1 MNPLAGMTI
10 KARLSLNLFLL
21 CTLLLVAGGL
31 GIYGTVVNHGLSE
44 RIVSDEVAVVVIGRI
59 NVKVFDSRLHIAQAQ
74 LNTEPA
80 NLLKEGKII
89 QENNAETARDL
100 AELQQLAAGTDKAAV
115 VEGFVKTVSSFLDH
129 YLQPIESALLAGNAQ
144 QFSEIINTAG
154 NKYYSPIKQSRTELM
169 QAIEQSTERHR
180 SEAKKTYD
188 LTLRLIGLLVGT
200 GLLLA
205 IGVGLMISRSISRDT
220 ASLLDGMLHV
230 QQDHDLSYRL
240 TVSGQDEIS
249 QISSAINKLLE
260 SLHQFA
266 RSVREQSEINIDIV
280 ESLLVK
286 ADSVSTSAQQQRSEA
301 MSARQQLAEIVS
313 SIHAIAHH
321 VNETRG
327 LTRSGSTLGQEGS
340 VVVTGTANEMAKLAR
355 QVQEA
360 AESIY
365 KLDEQS
371 IQINAIVSAINEIAE
386 QTNLLALNAAIEAAR
401 AGESGRGFAVVA
413 DEVRKLAERT
423 RELTSEIQQT
433 IGNIRSETE
442 AAAECM
448 NTGRQFAENGVQ
460 TAQQAA
466 KAIVEIQASLDAIN
480 LAVGSIAETL
490 NTQQTMADGVSNQ
503 IDSIAHL
510 SEENANNAE
519 SSSILARDSES
530 SSRSLAQAVSLY
542 RV

>member
-129 YLQPIESALLAGNAQ
+129 YLRPIESALLAGNAQ
-144 QFSEIINTAG
+144 QFNEIINTAG
-154 NKYYSPIKQSRTELM
+154 NKHYSPIKQSRTELM

-249 QISSAINKLLE
+249 QIGLHAGSVVEGLLGSETVKAYEVIGDAVNTASRICSAAAAGE
-260 SLHQFA
+260 
-266 RSVREQSEINIDIV
+266 
-280 ESLLVK
+280 LLV
-286 ADSVSTSAQQQRSEA
+286 STTALPGLSLSGFPTRQIAAKGKLAPIEARVLAIGA
-301 MSARQQLAEIVS
+301 MSAD
-313 SIHAIAHH
+313 
-321 VNETRG
+321 
-327 LTRSGSTLGQEGS
+327 
-340 VVVTGTANEMAKLAR
+340 
-355 QVQEA
+355 
-360 AESIY
+360 
-365 KLDEQS
+365 LD
-371 IQINAIVSAINEIAE
+371 
-386 QTNLLALNAAIEAAR
+386 
-401 AGESGRGFAVVA
+401 
-413 DEVRKLAERT
+413 
-423 RELTSEIQQT
+423 
-433 IGNIRSETE
+433 
-442 AAAECM
+442 
-448 NTGRQFAENGVQ
+448 
-460 TAQQAA
+460 
-466 KAIVEIQASLDAIN
+466 SLDDH
-480 LAVGSIAETL
+480 G
-490 NTQQTMADGVSNQ
+490 
-503 IDSIAHL
+503 
-510 SEENANNAE
+510 
-519 SSSILARDSES
+519 
-530 SSRSLAQAVSLY
+530 
-542 RV
+542 